1 MPSTENRRRLRG
13 PYVAVA
19 RLLVVEYDI
28 FLADCPAR
36 TTLELVA
43 NRWSVVVLHGLGQ
56 QPMRF
61 GELQERIGGIS
72 PKSLTEALRRLE
84 GNGLL
89 ERSAG
94 RWELTALGMSLL
106 EPVRALAEWAEE
118 HTDALLEARD
128 RRETSDARGDIRS
141 PDSRPVRTVR

>member
-1 MPSTENRRRLRG
+1 MR
-13 PYVAVA
+13 AV
-19 RLLVVEYDI
+19 EHDI

-36 TTLELVA
+36 TTLDLVA

-61 GELQERIGGIS
+61 GELQRRIGGIS
-72 PKSLTEALRRLE
+72 PKSLTETLRRLE
-84 GNGLL
+84 DNGLL

-94 RWELTALGMSLL
+94 RWELTGLGLSLL
-106 EPVRALAEWAEE
+106 GPVRALASWAEE

-128 RRETSDARGDIRS
+128 RRGPTRSATATGDLDVGS
-141 PDSRPVRTVR
+141 